1 MKGKII
7 ASLLL
12 LAAFSCNKANNQP
25 EEVSKYFDDGRAKAC
40 VAIASVI
47 DSSSSDVN
55 WNLSDEFTNLI
66 KEKVNTK
73 ANLFLS
79 TNIEN
84 EISTSKN
91 PFSSDISWVKD
102 SFRENDFVV
111 FAEIIQ
117 HKNIPVSKKN
127 QKEEDDSENI
137 TKATNLDMSIRIRII
152 DVRGNTPKIILQEKI
167 SDTMYLPKS
176 FLKIDYD
183 KITWG
188 TNEYQKTP
196 LFIAHNSFTKDI
208 SARINEYI
216 ILAKN
221 R

>member
-1 MKGKII
+1 MAQNQCK
-7 ASLLL
+7 LL
-12 LAAFSCNKANNQP
+12 Q
-25 EEVSKYFDDGRAKAC
+25 
-40 VAIASVI
+40 
-47 DSSSSDVN
+47 
-55 WNLSDEFTNLI
+55 
-66 KEKVNTK
+66 TK
-73 ANLFLS
+73 QEL
-79 TNIEN
+79 
-84 EISTSKN
+84 
-91 PFSSDISWVKD
+91 
-102 SFRENDFVV
+102 
-111 FAEIIQ
+111 
-117 HKNIPVSKKN
+117 
-127 QKEEDDSENI
+127 SENI